1 MTEDEINEVLPSIT
15 IARLFYIYGRL
26 DDLLNS
32 GFEAADSDFYEMFWE
47 LLYRIP
53 DFCSYDYDEYSG
65 LTKWY
70 FSFKD
75 MMEYYRLCRAFSR
88 LRRVKLKDNP
98 YMRDA
103 QQFVEYVM
111 NFDSYYGY
119 GWTLH
124 TRINHQW
131 ASGIVFRIDEG
142 FDGEFD
148 LLEALLSI
156 ADWYKCHLDP
166 LRKAVEEAE
175 NAVAADCMEVKVA

>member
-26 DDLLNS
+26 DDLMKC
-32 GFEAADSDFYEMFWE
+32 GFETADDSFYEMFWE
-47 LLYRIP
+47 LLGTIP
-53 DFCSYDYDEYSG
+53 DFISYDYVEDYDV
-65 LTKWY
+65 TKWY

-75 MMEYYRLCRAFSR
+75 MMEYYRLCRAYSR
-88 LRRVKLKDNP
+88 LHGVKLKDNP